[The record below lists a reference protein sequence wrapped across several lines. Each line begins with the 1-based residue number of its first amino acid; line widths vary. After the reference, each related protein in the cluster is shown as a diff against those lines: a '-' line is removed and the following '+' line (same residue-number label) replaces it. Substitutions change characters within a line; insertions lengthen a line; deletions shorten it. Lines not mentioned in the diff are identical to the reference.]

1 MDPYQI
7 IIEPII
13 TEKALMSRGEKKYV
27 FKVHQGATKVDIKS
41 AIYKLFKVKPIA
53 VNTVKVKGKSKR
65 LGYKPGHTPS
75 YKKAYVVLAEGQK
88 IEELEV

>member
-13 TEKALMSRGEKKYV
+13 TEKALM
-27 FKVHQGATKVDIKS
+27 HQGATKVDIKS